1 VKEVCVAGES
11 PGRAEQQESSGV
23 ATEEKVADP
32 RLAGTRGAQ
41 DTNGAEEPSG
51 TDGDGDGGED
61 AGAGET
67 EARRDTD
74 PDPAAD
80 SAPDPESSPAPEPD
94 PEVDAD
100 AHVEAASGAPDAGED
115 EVGGERAPAAPDAVS
130 DPDPDPVSAGGT
142 PTDEPGEPPS
152 VVPDASEAASAPAGA
167 SGEAPALPDAPE
179 PPTAAEG
186 ASEALGDADTGEAE
200 ADDEIADEV
209 AAPSGLP
216 EPAADSEDAE
226 PKDAPGKDAP
236 GNAAAAASRDT
247 GGTASEESGRK
258 TDGEPGKGA
267 KAVTA
272 SAPYGTAAGEKKPAV
287 SGLGTFVPLV
297 SAERASGGGMSA
309 TTTQPVPEPREHTKQ
324 MPVPPVPPVPEESLK
339 LLAELTNTPPPRQTV
354 LRSVVRRFKIWTP
367 LVVLLLIVV
376 AVAQALRPLPD
387 PVLTLT
393 SASSYRF
400 QGSALTLPWP
410 GQGQSVVEV
419 EGLGSLGSEGAQ
431 KPVPIASVTKVM
443 TAYVILKD
451 HPLNGGANGP
461 QIKVDATAAKE
472 SKSPDESIA
481 TVSVG
486 QSFTE
491 RQLLSM
497 LLIPSGNNIARLLA
511 RWDSGTEAAFVKKMT
526 TAAAGLGMK
535 NTTYTGAS
543 GIQDTTKST
552 AADQLKLARQV
563 MKNDVFRQIVATP
576 NMKIPGVGLIYNNN
590 NLLVKPNVIG
600 IKTGSSTPAGGAL
613 MWAATKTVD
622 GKTQLILGVV
632 LEQQSGA
639 RVYDSLQLALTNS
652 YNLITA
658 AQQGLTSATVV
669 KQGEVVGYVDDGLG
683 GKTPVVTTKDL
694 TAIGWAGLKAKL
706 TLAAVSG
713 GLPHSAKAG
722 TKVGTLS
729 FGSGQGQTS
738 VPVAL
743 KSGLSAPSFG
753 SKLTRVG

>member
-1 VKEVCVAGES
+1 ME
-11 PGRAEQQESSGV
+11 
-23 ATEEKVADP
+23 
-32 RLAGTRGAQ
+32 L
-41 DTNGAEEPSG
+41 EPDLG
-51 TDGDGDGGED
+51 PD
-61 AGAGET
+61 AGAHGEAT
-67 EARRDTD
+67 SD
-74 PDPAAD
+74 
-80 SAPDPESSPAPEPD
+80 
-94 PEVDAD
+94 
-100 AHVEAASGAPDAGED
+100 APDAAED
-115 EVGGERAPAAPDAVS
+115 EAGRERAPAAPDAVS
-130 DPDPDPVSAGGT
+130 DPEPEPVSAGDV
-142 PTDEPGEPPS
+142 PTDEPGESPS

-167 SGEAPALPDAPE
+167 SDEAPALSDAPE

-186 ASEALGDADTGEAE
+186 ASEASGDADTAEAE

-236 GNAAAAASRDT
+236 GKDAPGKDAPGKDAPGNAAAAASRDT
-247 GGTASEESGRK
+247 GGTTTEESGRRA
-258 TDGEPGKGA
+258 DGEPGKGA
-267 KAVTA
+267 KAGTA
-272 SAPYGTAAGEKKPAV
+272 SAPYGTAEGEKKPAI

-297 SAERASGGGMSA
+297 TAERASGGGMSA
-309 TTTQPVPEPREHTKQ
+309 TTTQPVPEPREQTKQ
-324 MPVPPVPPVPEESLK
+324 MPVPPVPEESLK

-393 SASSYRF
+393 SAPSYRF

-410 GQGQSVVEV
+410 GKGQSVVEV

-451 HPLNGGANGP
+451 HPLNGSANGP
-461 QIKVDATAAKE
+461 TIKVDATAAKE

-481 TVSVG
+481 TVSEG

-552 AADQLKLARQV
+552 ATDQLKLAQQV

-613 MWAATKTVD
+613 MWGATKTVD